1 MKEPLVSII
10 VPAYNVEKYIACCLD
25 SILQQTYNNIEIII
39 VNDGS
44 TDGTLHFI
52 QQYINYSNV
61 KIVNQENVGL
71 SGARNTGIKYA
82 KGEYICFVDSDDWI
96 EKDTIEKGIN
106 SMDKLAVDVILWGY
120 IKEFT
125 QSTMKQSLAVKKEV
139 YMENNIHL
147 LYQRI
152 VGPVREQLNHPEYV
166 DSYITAWGKLYKT
179 SIIRDNNI
187 EFVSTKKI
195 GTEDLLFNIQYF
207 AYVKSAVI
215 LPDCLNHYR
224 KNNSSSLTSTY
235 KAKLFTQW
243 TLLQD
248 LIWDKI
254 QGNSLLEEA
263 YYNRIAC
270 TMIGLGLNEL
280 SAELSYKEHKKN
292 IMMIWKTE
300 RYQKAFCLLKY
311 AYLPFHWKVFFLSC
325 RFRLF
330 FLYWFLIKV
339 IQKIIYR

>member
-1 MKEPLVSII
+1 MSFIKVSII
-10 VPAYNVEKYIACCLD
+10 VPCYNVEKYLTACLE
-25 SILQQTYNNIEIII
+25 SLISQTYSNIEIIA

-44 TDGTLHFI
+44 TDQTSDILEK
-52 QQYINYSNV
+52 YANYSQIKV
-61 KIVNQENVGL
+61 INQQNTGL
-71 SGARNTGIKYA
+71 SGARNTGIKHA
-82 KGEYICFVDSDDWI
+82 VGEYLCFVDSDDWI
-96 EKDTIEKGIN
+96 ENDTIEKAIQSIGN
-106 SMDKLAVDVILWGY
+106 TNEDVVLWGY
-120 IKEFT
+120 IKEFSHSSVL
-125 QSTMKQSLAVKKEV
+125 QLLSSEKEV
-139 YMENNIHL
+139 YSEKNIHL

-152 VGPVREQLNHPEYV
+152 VGPVREQLHHPEFV
-166 DSYITAWGKLYKT
+166 DSYITAWGKLYKA
-179 SIIRDNNI
+179 SIIKKNRI

-195 GTEDLLFNIQYF
+195 GTEDLLFNVQYF

-300 RYQKAFCLLKY
+300 RYQKAFYLLKY

-330 FLYWFLIKV
+330 ILYWFLIKV